1 MGAGGADAKLGS
13 SDHHSRA
20 RAGLEWERLGV
31 GRATSAGGRTANR
44 SRGSTAAAMGIWVRR
59 WDWEAVSK
67 DGPQQSESRSS
78 RERGERDRWV
88 RRTPKS
94 KSGGCSG
101 GGDWEAVM
109 MAKASRRLLKKKDAD
124 AKESRERVELRR
136 HEGSSKNRMQT
147 PKKVESGSSANRSNN
162 GPEQSK
168 SREQVERETKDRCR
182 ERASKIGKPARP
194 TDGQYKVDED
204 NTGVD
209 VEGVRKEARD
219 QGERKMSRAA

>member
-1 MGAGGADAKLGS
+1 MEAGDADAKSGS
-13 SDHHSRA
+13 SDHHGRA
-20 RAGLEWERLGV
+20 RAGLEWDRSRV

-88 RRTPKS
+88 RRMPKS

-109 MAKASRRLLKKKDAD
+109 MAKASRRLLKK
-124 AKESRERVELRR
+124 
-136 HEGSSKNRMQT
+136 RMQT

-162 GPEQSK
+162 GPEQSE
-168 SREQVERETKDRCR
+168 SREQVELETKDRCR
-182 ERASKIGKPARP
+182 ERASKIGKPAWP

-209 VEGVRKEARD
+209 VVGVRKEARD

>member
-1 MGAGGADAKLGS
+1 MRNWD
-13 SDHHSRA
+13 
-20 RAGLEWERLGV
+20 
-31 GRATSAGGRTANR
+31 RATIIAEREQASSGSGREWGAQWGEQHQRGGRTANR

-109 MAKASRRLLKKKDAD
+109 TAKASRRLLKK
-124 AKESRERVELRR
+124 
-136 HEGSSKNRMQT
+136 GMQT

-162 GPEQSK
+162 GPEQSE

-182 ERASKIGKPARP
+182 ERASKIGKPAWP
-194 TDGQYKVDED
+194 TDGQYKVDKD

-209 VEGVRKEARD
+209 VVGVRKEVRD

>member
-1 MGAGGADAKLGS
+1 MGAGGADAKSGS

-31 GRATSAGGRTANR
+31 GRATSAGGGTANR

-109 MAKASRRLLKKKDAD
+109 MAKASRRLLKKKGCRRQRKSRAGR
-124 AKESRERVELRR
+124 ARTGQITVQSRASRESRSSEKPKIDVERGRA
-136 HEGSSKNRMQT
+136 K
-147 PKKVESGSSANRSNN
+147 SANRH
-162 GPEQSK
+162 
-168 SREQVERETKDRCR
+168 
-182 ERASKIGKPARP
+182 
-194 TDGQYKVDED
+194 GQRTVS
-204 NTGVD
+204 TRSM
-209 VEGVRKEARD
+209 RKEVQD

>member
-1 MGAGGADAKLGS
+1 MGAGGADAKSGS

-31 GRATSAGGRTANR
+31 GRATSAGGGIANR

-109 MAKASRRLLKKKDAD
+109 MAKASRRLLKKKGCRRQRKSRAGR
-124 AKESRERVELRR
+124 ARTGQITVQSRASRESR
-136 HEGSSKNRMQT
+136 SS
-147 PKKVESGSSANRSNN
+147 ENN
-162 GPEQSK
+162 Q
-168 SREQVERETKDRCR
+168 R
-182 ERASKIGKPARP
+182 
-194 TDGQYKVDED
+194 
-204 NTGVD
+204 
-209 VEGVRKEARD
+209 
-219 QGERKMSRAA
+219 

>member
-1 MGAGGADAKLGS
+1 MRNRDRATIMAEREQASSGS
-13 SDHHSRA
+13 GRRS
-20 RAGLEWERLGV
+20 GV
-31 GRATSAGGRTANR
+31 GRATSAAGRTANR

-109 MAKASRRLLKKKDAD
+109 MAKASRRLLKK
-124 AKESRERVELRR
+124 
-136 HEGSSKNRMQT
+136 RMQT
-147 PKKVESGSSANRSNN
+147 PKKVESGSSANRSNH
-162 GPEQSK
+162 GPEQSE

-182 ERASKIGKPARP
+182 ERASK
-194 TDGQYKVDED
+194 TGQHWCRRRRSEK
-204 NTGVD
+204 G
-209 VEGVRKEARD
+209 GPR
-219 QGERKMSRAA
+219 

>member
-1 MGAGGADAKLGS
+1 MMRNRD
-13 SDHHSRA
+13 
-20 RAGLEWERLGV
+20 
-31 GRATSAGGRTANR
+31 RATIIAEREQASSGSGREWGAQWGEQHQRGGRTANR

-109 MAKASRRLLKKKDAD
+109 MAKASRRLLKKKGCRRQRKSRAGR
-124 AKESRERVELRR
+124 ARTGQITVQSRASRESRSSQKPKIDVERGRA
-136 HEGSSKNRMQT
+136 K
-147 PKKVESGSSANRSNN
+147 SANRH
-162 GPEQSK
+162 
-168 SREQVERETKDRCR
+168 
-182 ERASKIGKPARP
+182 
-194 TDGQYKVDED
+194 GQRTVS
-204 NTGVD
+204 TRSM
-209 VEGVRKEARD
+209 RKEVQD